1 MALSCQLPSL
11 RLSAVGLL
19 RGMMLGGALVMQP
32 SAAAAATS
40 GFRVTASVP
49 VMCLAHPDSTI
60 TLANGVLSSG
70 KVTEA
75 CNKPGGYTVVASY
88 RPLETGEHAT
98 LIYNGVQIS
107 LPASGSAVLHVSS
120 LATIVSVAYSVSDV
134 QVNSPIALELDAQP
148 A

>member
-1 MALSCQLPSL
+1 
-11 RLSAVGLL
+11 
-19 RGMMLGGALVMQP
+19 MMLGGALVMQP

-49 VMCLAHPDSTI
+49 VLCLAHPDSTI

-75 CNKPGGYTVVASY
+75 CNKRGGYTVVASY
-88 RPLETGEHAT
+88 RSLETGEHAT
-98 LIYNGVQIS
+98 LVYDGVEIR
-107 LPASGSAVLHVSS
+107 LPASGSVILHVSH

-134 QVNSPIALELDAQP
+134 HVNSPIALELDAQP